1 MINWKVRL
9 KNKTFWIT
17 LVPVLVL
24 LLKAI
29 ANLLGLEIEIAS
41 IEGWLL
47 ELIEAVFIL
56 LGVIGIVTDPTTA
69 GLNDSS
75 QALTYDKPKDY

>member
-24 LLKAI
+24 LIKAI
-29 ANLLGLEIEIAS
+29 ASMLGISIEMD

-56 LGVIGIVTDPTTA
+56 LGVVGIVADPTTT
-69 GLNDSS
+69 GLTDSS
-75 QALTYDKPKDY
+75 QALTYDEPKDY